1 MCAMCSSL
9 YQSEKV
15 HFSTTPS
22 LHYQIK
28 KTKRTMKQNISD
40 TSSNVLLTGT
50 ILLAN
55 FDFTSLLDY
64 SIKAFV
70 GGAIWMGFQL
80 ANEFIRRK
88 IKK

>member
-1 MCAMCSSL
+1 
-9 YQSEKV
+9 
-15 HFSTTPS
+15 
-22 LHYQIK
+22 
-28 KTKRTMKQNISD
+28 MKQTIND

-64 SIKAFV
+64 SVKALV
-70 GGAIWMGFQL
+70 GGAIWMGFQI
-80 ANEFIRRK
+80 ANEIIRKK